1 MSTRIYTSRDLVKAT
16 GESLGISFRGSNWCT
31 QEESDDRQAVLLR
44 FPCFARSVLF
54 HLGSL
59 FVVPDLQMSDP
70 FLMSSNFLQF
80 KIWSSRLFRTKSNLS
95 FVKQNRPELFKGQG
109 QQVQETARALHQ
121 LLQAWQV
128 SLAFAAPGD
137 SCVRSIWLQALGKGL
152 VLCMR
157 QVDIVYFTG
166 ALCNALNLM
175 HPQHVL

>member
-1 MSTRIYTSRDLVKAT
+1 MQKTLMTQEQQLFQEGIFSMSTRIYTSRDLVKAT

-31 QEESDDRQAVLLR
+31 QEESDDRQAVLLG

-70 FLMSSNFLQF
+70 FLIQIFCSSKFGARDF
-80 KIWSSRLFRTKSNLS
+80 FRTKSNLS

-109 QQVQETARALHQ
+109 QQVQEITRALRW

-128 SLAFAAPGD
+128 SLAFAAARRLL
-137 SCVRSIWLQALGKGL
+137 RSFHLASSPWE
-152 VLCMR
+152 R
-157 QVDIVYFTG
+157 T
-166 ALCNALNLM
+166 
-175 HPQHVL
+175 

>member
-31 QEESDDRQAVLLR
+31 QEESDDRQAVLLG

-70 FLMSSNFLQF
+70 FLIQIFCSSKFGARDF
-80 KIWSSRLFRTKSNLS
+80 FRTKSNLS

-109 QQVQETARALHQ
+109 QQVQEITRALRW